1 MQYTGIEAD
10 GQLVFTNTTDFL
22 KIPSGLLGF
31 HNAQTTTHTA
41 ISGRTVY
48 RFEGDLTVTES
59 ERICP
64 ECNHQMHLN
73 GGPDITL
80 KHLPFGSALSVV
92 QLKHNQFRC
101 PHCGATPLQNIPFK
115 VENHLMTRE
124 LYQYAR
130 DLLGFGT
137 YTLKDVAAL
146 TGLNKNVVKKIDK
159 KRLQEKYTL
168 DGKHL
173 KKPEQYASFLGID
186 EFKLHDGHR
195 YATHIIDMET
205 GHVLWIGHG
214 KKKQIVYD
222 FIDHVGMDWME
233 NVEAIA
239 CDMNSDFQEAFEER
253 CEWIQPVFDY
263 FHIVKNFNEKV
274 IGEVRK
280 DEQRRLIEEGDEEG
294 ARALKRTKY
303 ILTSSRKTLQRKD
316 EEAAKGKVLSK
327 GSELFNKEE
336 VIRKGGHEARY
347 DELLEQNKLLFTV
360 DLVKE
365 KLANA
370 YRMTDEAA
378 MAREMSEIMDICQ
391 ETDNKHFQWFARLID
406 NHFSGIIAHAT
417 YRISAGKIEGINNKI
432 KTLRRQGYGYP
443 DDEYFFLKIIDFSR
457 NNYVRN
463 PLSHKFRD

>member
-159 KRLQEKYTL
+159 TVTALQVENEETL
-168 DGKHL
+168 RAAD
-173 KKPEQYASFLGID
+173 
-186 EFKLHDGHR
+186 
-195 YATHIIDMET
+195 
-205 GHVLWIGHG
+205 
-214 KKKQIVYD
+214 
-222 FIDHVGMDWME
+222 
-233 NVEAIA
+233 EAI
-239 CDMNSDFQEAFEER
+239 
-253 CEWIQPVFDY
+253 
-263 FHIVKNFNEKV
+263 
-274 IGEVRK
+274 
-280 DEQRRLIEEGDEEG
+280 
-294 ARALKRTKY
+294 RA
-303 ILTSSRKTLQRKD
+303 
-316 EEAAKGKVLSK
+316 
-327 GSELFNKEE
+327 
-336 VIRKGGHEARY
+336 
-347 DELLEQNKLLFTV
+347 
-360 DLVKE
+360 
-365 KLANA
+365 
-370 YRMTDEAA
+370 
-378 MAREMSEIMDICQ
+378 
-391 ETDNKHFQWFARLID
+391 
-406 NHFSGIIAHAT
+406 
-417 YRISAGKIEGINNKI
+417 
-432 KTLRRQGYGYP
+432 
-443 DDEYFFLKIIDFSR
+443 
-457 NNYVRN
+457 
-463 PLSHKFRD
+463 